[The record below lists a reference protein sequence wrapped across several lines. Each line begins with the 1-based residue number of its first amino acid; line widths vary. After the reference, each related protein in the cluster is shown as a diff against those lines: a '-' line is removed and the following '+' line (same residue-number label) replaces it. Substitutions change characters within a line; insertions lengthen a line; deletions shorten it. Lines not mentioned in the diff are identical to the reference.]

1 MINKLIDFSLKNRIL
16 TIIASIAIFIA
27 GLYCWITIRK
37 EAYSDIADTQVRLIA
52 KFPGRSALEVEERVT
67 LPIERVLNAIPK
79 VIVRRSRTINGLVV
93 FQFVFEEGTDDYFAR
108 TRLLEK
114 VREADIPAGVDPQL
128 GPMSSPVGEIFRYV
142 IESTEN
148 HTAMELRTLQDWVV
162 YPKLLSIQGIAD
174 VVTFGGLMK
183 QYHVITDPEKLI
195 QYKLKLSDVIQSIQ
209 DNNLNTGGNILR
221 QGEMGFPIRSLGA
234 IREIKDI
241 ENIILKQEK
250 GVPIF
255 VRDIGTVEPYPSLPT
270 GVLGYTFQDYGD
282 GRPDIDVDSSIQGL
296 IAMRRWG
303 DTEEMGQRIRDKVAE
318 INEKYLP
325 PGVFLRTS
333 YDRVDLVNYTLRTIG
348 VTLLE
353 GVGIVILV
361 LIFFMGSVEAA
372 LVVAATIPLS
382 LLFAFILMKLTGV
395 TANLLS
401 LGAIDFGIIVDGSV
415 VIVENLMRKYRDS
428 EAKDRVMG
436 IIHFTHES
444 ASEVGKEIF
453 FSITI
458 IILAYLP
465 IFTFQRIEGR
475 LFSPM
480 AFTLSYAIGGSMLLA
495 LTLVPVLMT
504 YIYKNRFEKGDLK
517 HIEWHNPI
525 VEWITIQY
533 ESHILKFI
541 DNSKRTV
548 QIAFGIVII
557 ITVLGAKFIGTE
569 FLPELDEGGFTMR
582 AFWPVG
588 IHLQEVKKYM
598 PKMRELIAK
607 NKQVNVILSQLGRN
621 DDGTD
626 PLGPNRLE
634 VYIGLRDYS
643 KWEEK
648 ITKTELLF
656 RLRNDLEANF
666 PGVRFSFS
674 QPIMD
679 NLSEAI
685 MGTIADL
692 AIFVIG
698 DDLQVMRGL
707 SEEILAIVK
716 DIPGA
721 SEYGIEQ
728 EGEQTQLT
736 ITIDREKAARFGINV
751 VDIQQI
757 IEAAVG
763 ASRISTL
770 YEGPWRFGIVVRYSA
785 DYRASIKAIEDIP
798 VISPQG
804 ERIPLAQLAKVELKN
819 GATLIFRQE
828 GKRNITVRTNI
839 RGRDQGGF
847 VAEAQKK
854 VNEKVKFPPGYFIK
868 WGGQFENLSRVS
880 KQLTIV
886 LPLTIAIIFGVL
898 YLLFNNIQQVL
909 VAMSCLPFSLIGGMV
924 ALMIRGYYFNVSAGI
939 GFISLFGVA
948 TISGVL
954 YVSRVNLILA
964 KDEDITVRDAAH
976 KAACIQ
982 LRPLLMTM
990 LLALLGLIPA
1000 MFGTGVG
1007 SDVQRPLATVIVGGL
1022 TSGLILML
1030 HVLPSLYILMVKER
1044 KLFEE

>member
-1 MINKLIDFSLKNRIL
+1 MINKLLDFALKNRVL
-16 TIIASIAIFIA
+16 TIISSIVIFIV
-27 GLYCWITIRK
+27 GTYCWIIIRK

-114 VREADIPAGVDPQL
+114 VREADIPEGVDPQL
-128 GPMSSPVGEIFRYV
+128 GPMSSPVGEIYRYV
-142 IESTEN
+142 IESTES

-195 QYKLKLSDVIQSIQ
+195 QYKLKLSDVIQAIQ
-209 DNNLNTGGNILR
+209 ANNLNTGGNILR

-241 ENIILKQEK
+241 ENIILKEVN
-250 GVPIF
+250 GVPVF
-255 VRDIGTVEPYPSLPT
+255 VKDIGSVEPFPSLPT
-270 GVLGYTFQDYGD
+270 GVLGYSFQDNGD
-282 GRPDIDVDSSIQGL
+282 GRTDLEVDSSIQGL

-303 DTEEMGQRIRDKVAE
+303 DTEEMGKRIKDKIKE

-325 PGVFLRTS
+325 KGVFLRTS
-333 YDRVDLVNYTLRTIG
+333 YDRGDLVNYTLKTIG
-348 VTLLE
+348 FTLLE
-353 GVGIVILV
+353 GIVIVILV

-382 LLFAFILMKLTGV
+382 LLFAFILMKATGV

-415 VIVENLMRKYRDS
+415 VIVENIMRTYRDS
-428 EAKDRVMG
+428 EAKDRVKG
-436 IIHFTHES
+436 IIPFTFHS

-453 FSITI
+453 FSIMI

-495 LTLVPVLMT
+495 LTFVPVMMT
-504 YIYKNRFEKGDLK
+504 FIYRKRFDAGDLK
-517 HIEWHNPI
+517 HIEWHNPVVHYLSDKYNGYI
-525 VEWITIQY
+525 
-533 ESHILKFI
+533 SKFI
-541 DNSKRTV
+541 NDSKKTV
-548 QIAFGIVII
+548 RIAFGIVIL
-557 ITVLGAKFIGTE
+557 ITALGAKLIGTE
-569 FLPELDEGGFTMR
+569 FLPELDEGGITMR

-588 IHLQEVKKYM
+588 IHLQEVRKYM
-598 PKMRELIAK
+598 PKMREIINK
-607 NKQVNVILSQLGRN
+607 NKQVNVILTQLGRN

-648 ITKTELLF
+648 ITKTDLL
-656 RLRNDLEANF
+656 LRMKNDLETNF

-692 AIFVIG
+692 AIFVNG
-698 DDLQVMRGL
+698 DDLVEMRTIA
-707 SEEILAIVK
+707 EQILAIVK
-716 DIPGA
+716 DIRGA
-721 SEYGIEQ
+721 SEFGIEQ

-736 ITIDREKAARFGINV
+736 ITIDREKSARFGINV
-751 VDIQQI
+751 SDIQQI
-757 IEAAVG
+757 IEAAIG

-785 DYRASIKAIEDIP
+785 DYRASIKSIEDIP
-798 VISPQG
+798 VISPSG
-804 ERIPLAQLAKVELKN
+804 ERIPLSQLAKIELKY
-819 GATLIFRQE
+819 GPTLIFRQE
-828 GKRNITVRTNI
+828 GRRNITVRTNI
-839 RGRDQGGF
+839 RGRDQGSF

-854 VNEKVKFPPGYFIK
+854 VNEKIKLPDGYFIK

-880 KQLTIV
+880 TQLTIV
-886 LPLTIAIIFGVL
+886 LPLTILIIFGVL
-898 YLLFNNIQQVL
+898 YLLFKNISHVL

-954 YVSRVNLILA
+954 YVSRTNLIIS
-964 KDEDITVRDAAH
+964 KDDDITIREAVE
-976 KAACIQ
+976 KAANIQ
-982 LRPLLMTM
+982 FRPLMMTM

-1030 HVLPSLYILMVKER
+1030 HVLPSLYLVLVKE
-1044 KLFEE
+1044 KK